1 MAIIAFTF
9 LYISINFLQN
19 LPLTPNP
26 DTQSQI
32 DSAALT
38 HLGGVSSNPLPNSIQ
53 VAVSSDATCGSR
65 VLSARLYQYG
75 ANP

>member
-19 LPLTPNP
+19 IPLTPNP
-26 DTQSQI
+26 DSQLQI

-38 HLGGVSSNPLPNSIQ
+38 HLGGVSSNPSPNSIQ
-53 VAVSSDATCGSR
+53 VAVSSDATCGIR
-65 VLSARLYQYG
+65 VVNARLYQYG